1 MRKQVYFN
9 HKPATNRQ
17 TNIQAYKAQPQ
28 TRAITGIKTT
38 FVWLYLSFKDYSICE
53 YYTTNGMCTIRLI
66 ITYLWP
72 KVFQRS

>member
-38 FVWLYLSFKDYSICE
+38 FVWLYLSFKE
-53 YYTTNGMCTIRLI
+53 FQFVNTT
-66 ITYLWP
+66 
-72 KVFQRS
+72 QRTACAL